1 MLFVAAVVGQLYEH
15 LLPWS
20 VSDTYWYIWLNN
32 SLAWIHDT
40 ATCYF
45 LHSFLRYLTRGPV
58 LNGAVSG
65 AVGHVR
71 EPEHDHCSARQPRL
85 SLGLVKL
92 WPGCFHKPWQVCQA
106 VEMSLPSV
114 AVRPGVNYG
123 WTPNPFAFGTI
134 SCQLLSC
141 ACCWW
146 VTVALRMV
154 TIYITLPPDWTCGRG
169 TSMQ

>member
-1 MLFVAAVVGQLYEH
+1 MKCHKNINMLFVAAVVGQLYEH

-114 AVRPGVNYG
+114 AVRRALALTTVGHP
-123 WTPNPFAFGTI
+123 TLL
-134 SCQLLSC
+134 LLSPLAASC
-141 ACCWW
+141 SA
-146 VTVALRMV
+146 VDAAGVL
-154 TIYITLPPDWTCGRG
+154 
-169 TSMQ
+169 Q